1 MGIIVGNET
10 VDGVVVIETERIQV
24 HVWSAWLVFSLRY
37 RHRDS

>member
-24 HVWSAWLVFSLRY
+24 HVCVQFEVP
-37 RHRDS
+37 